1 LGAEFKKI
9 YATFPDLKAHVSSKV
24 VSILESIG
32 FKLVFLSGCLFDES
46 SFDFLTSIASGI

>member
-24 VSILESIG
+24 VSILESDVLRELIDG
-32 FKLVFLSGCLFDES
+32 G
-46 SFDFLTSIASGI
+46 SIERIQQIVVH